1 MNGHLRSLSWA
12 IGREDSQ
19 TGDIHPIEMMIRI
32 AEKLSGPF
40 GRSVRGD
47 GLDIKILFREGNP
60 LIFSIDRGR
69 GRKDEVFDS
78 MGFAGFQKDDGSTN
92 VHILVKKGIGDGR
105 PHPSPGSQVDN
116 EINPMFSERLLKM
129 LRVSNIPCDEFK
141 QFWELL
147 FHSLHISDLYIGII
161 KAVKVVEAN
170 HLDSLTQEAFAKM
183 GTDEAGSPRN
193 ENGTHRS
200 PILSPADT

>member
-1 MNGHLRSLSWA
+1 
-12 IGREDSQ
+12 
-19 TGDIHPIEMMIRI
+19 MMIRI

-47 GLDIKILFREGNP
+47 GLDIKVFFRERNS
-60 LIFSIDRGR
+60 LIFSVHRGR

-105 PHPSPGSQVDN
+105 PHPSPGSQVNN
-116 EINPMFSERLLKM
+116 EVNLVFLKDSLQM

-141 QFWELL
+141 QLRELL
-147 FHSLHISDLYIGII
+147 LHSVDILNLYVGII

-170 HLDSLTQEAFAKM
+170 HFDPVA
-183 GTDEAGSPRN
+183 
-193 ENGTHRS
+193 
-200 PILSPADT
+200 